1 MAMCSS
7 GIPLKFILF
16 SLQLIEKVLETSVEK
31 QTYKEQSSPQG
42 HGGSYGFLKDSVADF
57 RKKVKRTASYFIF
70 RFKKVFFFQFYKAS
84 V

>member
-1 MAMCSS
+1 MRN
-7 GIPLKFILF
+7 
-16 SLQLIEKVLETSVEK
+16 KVP
-31 QTYKEQSSPQG
+31 PQG
-42 HGGSYGFLKDSVADF
+42 QGGSYGFLKDSVADF